1 MNRRRVLQMMAI
13 PAPGALFNGLDILL
27 AAAEPVEPAGEA
39 TPALLAH
46 PQLRFGCSFHFGM
59 PNFTGDDYDV
69 GGLRRARTV
78 QETSMCGSG
87 SG

>member
-1 MNRRRVLQMMAI
+1 
-13 PAPGALFNGLDILL
+13 
-27 AAAEPVEPAGEA
+27 
-39 TPALLAH
+39 
-46 PQLRFGCSFHFGM
+46 M